1 MRNSVLDQLKARGE
15 ELFGR
20 GSAELMANPN
30 FMRAMETA
38 WKGKARIDE
47 ATGKRTLCVMSAIDN
62 LIKGG
67 AGQAVQCFNLMTG
80 ADEYRGLDVPGLW
93 P

>member
-1 MRNSVLDQLKARGE
+1 MLPLGAVPEVVSVAGTARVEIGI
-15 ELFGR
+15 
-20 GSAELMANPN
+20 
-30 FMRAMETA
+30 ET
-38 WKGKARIDE
+38 RIDE

-80 ADEYRGLDVPGLW
+80 GDEYRGLDVPGLW